1 MNITK
6 NKLIKKLKL
15 NNKYKKKNSSN
26 ASSKKIKVKG
36 TNKEILKISKCLK
49 NTEPQISKTIQ
60 IYQMS
65 KNMINKEIP
74 CLKGI

>member
-49 NTEPQISKTIQ
+49 NTEP
-60 IYQMS
+60 
-65 KNMINKEIP
+65 
-74 CLKGI
+74 